1 MAIFNNSNNEFKSN
15 KSDSNTTIITAG
27 AKIEG
32 SLELSCNLY
41 IDGELEGSIVS
52 DKEVNVGKHG
62 KIKGTIKTQRVVI
75 QGYVEG
81 TVEASRVEIKSS
93 GHIKGE
99 VSYSELV
106 IEAKG
111 VLEGNS
117 IILQDDATLAIENG

>member
-1 MAIFNNSNNEFKSN
+1 M
-15 KSDSNTTIITAG
+15 
-27 AKIEG
+27 
-32 SLELSCNLY
+32 
-41 IDGELEGSIVS
+41 S
-52 DKEVNVGKHG
+52 DKEINVGKHG
-62 KIKGTIKTQRVVI
+62 KIKGIIKTQRVVI

-81 TVEASRVEIKSS
+81 TIEASRVEIKSS

>member
-1 MAIFNNSNNEFKSN
+1 MAIFSNGDNEFKSN

-41 IDGELEGSIVS
+41 IDGELEGSIIS
-52 DKEVNVGKHG
+52 DKEVNIGKHG

-81 TVEASRVEIKSS
+81 TIEASRVEIKSL
-93 GHIKGE
+93 GHVKGE
-99 VSYSELV
+99 ILYSELV

-111 VLEGNS
+111 VFEGNS
-117 IILQDDATLAIENG
+117 VIKDNSKLEVQNG